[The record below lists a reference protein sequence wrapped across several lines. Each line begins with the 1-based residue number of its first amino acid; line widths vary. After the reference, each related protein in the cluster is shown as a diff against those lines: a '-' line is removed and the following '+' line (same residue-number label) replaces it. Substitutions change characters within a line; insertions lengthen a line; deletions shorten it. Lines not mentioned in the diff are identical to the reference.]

1 MKVGDVVFVKDI
13 CDWDDHL
20 PTGEIPSA
28 WMSAWSSAIVRSL
41 PFVVVREPA
50 WGEFMPIGGKA
61 KRVEVVFI
69 KEYTESGMWS
79 DRDISLFAPKNING
93 FWVRVQNINTSGCDP
108 LMVPR
113 RTSVKDK
120 AKGRAVK

>member
-1 MKVGDVVFVKDI
+1 
-13 CDWDDHL
+13 
-20 PTGEIPSA
+20 
-28 WMSAWSSAIVRSL
+28 
-41 PFVVVREPA
+41 
-50 WGEFMPIGGKA
+50 MPVGGKA
-61 KRVEVVFI
+61 IRVEVVFI

-79 DRDISLFAPKNING
+79 DRDISLFAPKSLSG
-93 FWVRVQNINTSGCDP
+93 SFWVRVQNINTAGCDP